1 MARQPCIPCGGK
13 RRMGTREAAQVE
25 AKREYV
31 DPTRALF
38 AAAKPMYEVVPHAKS
53 GTTTRG
59 KRFSTLA
66 AAQDYARR
74 TGGVMRSI

>member
-1 MARQPCIPCGGK
+1 VGCNCGKARAQPA
-13 RRMGTREAAQVE
+13 RRGQTEAT
-25 AKREYV
+25 REYV

-38 AAAKPMYEVVPHAKS
+38 AAARPSFEVTPLS
-53 GTTTRG
+53 GGRG

-74 TGGVMRSI
+74 IQGVIRTL

>member
-1 MARQPCIPCGGK
+1 MGCNCGQQRK
-13 RRMGTREAAQVE
+13 GTRATRAAAQE
-25 AKREYV
+25 QNRQYV

-38 AAAKPMYEVVPHAKS
+38 AAAKPSYEVLPHAQTAN
-53 GTTTRG
+53 GGRG

-74 TGGVMRSI
+74 TGGVLRSI

>member
-1 MARQPCIPCGGK
+1 MGCNCGKK
-13 RRMGTREAAQVE
+13 RLGTREAANQVPE
-25 AKREYV
+25 NRTYV

-38 AAAKPMYEVVPHAKS
+38 AAARPQYEVAKQS
-53 GTTTRG
+53 GGKG

-74 TGGVMRSI
+74 TNGIIRPI

>member
-1 MARQPCIPCGGK
+1 MGCGCGGK
-13 RRMGTREAAQVE
+13 ARAQPARRGQTPAG
-25 AKREYV
+25 EYV

-38 AAAKPMYEVVPHAKS
+38 AAARPTYEVTPLS
-53 GTTTRG
+53 GGRG

-74 TGGVMRSI
+74 VQGVIRTV